1 MEILQIQKESSD
13 LGQETHQWPL
23 LFNTAHLWQA
33 STGRQATGG
42 AGIKIAAQLSRCHV
56 PAALVKHFKNP
67 AHPSLSSPRGR
78 RCHALYLTR
87 GRLRTMQPA
96 GSRLSPVTCS
106 SAAISVWCYQLHK
119 RERKKA
125 SLGSQFGGCFGP
137 TDKQQDLVR
146 GPEWSQA
153 AHHLMTQ
160 KSKLE

>member
-1 MEILQIQKESSD
+1 MATLVQHSPPLASIHGQTGHRRGGDKNSSSAEPLPCASRSREALQ
-13 LGQETHQWPL
+13 
-23 LFNTAHLWQA
+23 
-33 STGRQATGG
+33 
-42 AGIKIAAQLSRCHV
+42 
-56 PAALVKHFKNP
+56 NP

-78 RCHALYLTR
+78 RCHALYLTP

-106 SAAISVWCYQLHK
+106 SAAISAWCYQLHK
-119 RERKKA
+119 REREKA